1 MFGRGKGRVSM
12 YTGQTSCERWSVFKL
27 RENSVPLK
35 AGTAGTYRKY
45 CVPAPSSSGNREMGT

>member
-1 MFGRGKGRVSM
+1 M
-12 YTGQTSCERWSVFKL
+12 YTGQTSYERWSVFKL